1 MIGLTIA
8 AGCGRADILCYTKN
22 RYARNGPILGR
33 LASGGLAALDH
44 DAQKIADFSDRI
56 MGENKEIGTK
66 SVSF

>member
-8 AGCGRADILCYTKN
+8 AGCRRADILCYTKLICKK
-22 RYARNGPILGR
+22 RADTGR